1 MRYCYLLSILLLLL
15 GCGQAEVKSEAKKA
29 PGEITYQSAVFS
41 NDKNSP
47 QLNITLL
54 LDLSDRIAPSKN
66 AVNHYERD
74 TALIGYFI
82 DMFLNEIRV
91 KGTHLAKGKF
101 RVMFY
106 PVPPVAEIG
115 RIVHELDI
123 DLAAMKE
130 PVDKKNVFKN
140 FRPQAMRNIT
150 ALYSGAIKRDKWPGA
165 DIWGFFNK
173 NTDLAIEPNPAY
185 RNLLVIFSDGYLIEE
200 SVKFQDSNRYS
211 YLTSS
216 LLEKYKLR
224 NNPQWQQRINELN
237 FGLMTPPVN
246 LSSLEVLFLEMNP
259 LPNYQHEEDVLRT
272 VLSKWFSEM
281 KVKRSLVNATG
292 FPEHTMKRIQ
302 RFLSGS

>member
-1 MRYCYLLSILLLLL
+1 MRSYYLFSILLLL
-15 GCGQAEVKSEAKKA
+15 GCGQAEVKPEAEKA
-29 PGEITYQSAVFS
+29 PETAYQSAAFT

-54 LDLSDRIAPSKN
+54 LDLSDRIAPVKN
-66 AVNHYERD
+66 DVNHFQRD
-74 TALIGYFI
+74 TTLIGYFI

-91 KGTHLAKGKF
+91 KGLHMAKGKF

-106 PVPPVAEIG
+106 PVPGISDIG

-130 PVDKKNVFKN
+130 PVAKKDVFRN
-140 FRPQAMRNIT
+140 FRQKAMRNI
-150 ALYSGAIKRDKWPGA
+150 ADLYTGAIKRNKWPGA
-165 DIWGFFNK
+165 DIWGFFKK
-173 NTDLAIEPNPAY
+173 NADLAVETNPAY

-200 SVKFQDSNRYS
+200 GVKYQDKNRYS

-216 LLEKYKLR
+216 LLDKYKLR
-224 NNPQWQQRINELN
+224 NNPQWQQRINEFN

-246 LSSLEVLFLEMNP
+246 LSALEVLFLEMNP
-259 LPNYQHEEDVLRT
+259 LPNYQHEEDVLRS